1 MAIISK
7 RWRQFGLTAG
17 DIYEVF
23 LTYDYWLLN
32 FQVIKKEVGVQFRI
46 DWLLYI
52 YFRYKNTF
60 KLEK

>member
-7 RWRQFGLTAG
+7 HWRQFGLTAG

-60 KLEK
+60 KPEK